1 MSGMLLNFRLARVTR
16 GAANDRQ
23 RRSRF
28 TIPASVEGVLLVA
41 SVFWALTANRS
52 FFSAAVQDR
61 PLSDVHTWGFALAL
75 GVLLVAV
82 HFLLLALVTN
92 RWTVKPLLAV
102 LIVATAIA
110 AHFMQSYGV
119 YLDPSMLRNVVRT
132 DVAEA
137 RELVSWGLLPPLAV
151 YAALPL
157 ILLWRVD
164 IVRRPW
170 PRAFVIRAVAVLLAA
185 ATAAVALLLVFQPLS
200 SMMRKHKEVRYLI
213 TPANYL
219 WSLASVAGSDA
230 RGATLAR
237 QPIGLDAVP
246 GASWATRSRPLF
258 VVVVVGETA
267 RAANW
272 GLNGYQRPTTPEL
285 AALPLISF
293 QQVTS
298 CGTNTEVSV
307 PCMFAPVGRRNY
319 DAARINASE
328 SLLHVLARAG
338 VGVHWRDNQSGC
350 KAVCQGLPTDS
361 VIALDPPGLC
371 AAGRCLDAGLLHG
384 LDERLAQAAGTQLL
398 VLHQIG
404 NHGPSYFRRY
414 PAEYGRF
421 TPACENDDLGRCT
434 REEIVN
440 AFDNALLYTDHV
452 LASLIGKLQ
461 AHAERID
468 AAVVYVSDHGES
480 LGENNL
486 YLHGIPYA
494 IAPSEQTSVPMF
506 VWLSAGLRNSTGID
520 LACLQQRA
528 QQPAS
533 HDHLFHSLLGLLD
546 VRTALYE
553 ADWDLFAG
561 CRARPA

>member
-1 MSGMLLNFRLARVTR
+1 MAGMMTNVSLPREMKRATGSVPSRL
-16 GAANDRQ
+16 
-23 RRSRF
+23 RF
-28 TIPASVEGVLLVA
+28 TIPASVEGVLVVA
-41 SVFWALTANRS
+41 SVFWALTANRA

-61 PLSDVHTWGFALAL
+61 PLADVYTWGFALAL
-75 GVLLVAV
+75 GVLLVAA
-82 HFLLLALVTN
+82 HFLLLALVAN

-110 AHFMQSYGV
+110 THFMQSYGV

-137 RELVSWGLLPPLAV
+137 RELISWGLLPPLLLYAV
-151 YAALPL
+151 LPL

-170 PRAFVIRAVAVLLAA
+170 PRAIGMRTAAVLLAA
-185 ATAAVALLLVFQPLS
+185 ATAAIALLLVFQPLS
-200 SMMRKHKEVRYLI
+200 SMMRQHKEVRYLI

-219 WSLASVAGSDA
+219 WSLASVAGSEA
-230 RGATLAR
+230 RGAALPR
-237 QPIGLDAVP
+237 QPIGLDAMP
-246 GASWATRSRPLF
+246 GASWVTRRKPLL
-258 VVVVVGETA
+258 VVLVVGETA

-272 GLNGYQRPTTPEL
+272 GLNGYARQTTPEL

-293 QQVTS
+293 RQVTS

-319 DAARINASE
+319 DAARINGSE

-338 VGVHWRDNQSGC
+338 VGVLWRDNQSGC
-350 KAVCQGLPTDS
+350 KGVCEGLPNDS
-361 VIALDPPGLC
+361 VIALNPPGQC
-371 AAGRCLDAGLLHG
+371 AAGRCLDAGLLYG
-384 LDERLAQAAGTQLL
+384 LDERLAQAKGAQFL

-414 PAEYGRF
+414 PAEYARF
-421 TPACENDDLGRCT
+421 TPACENDDLGHCT

-452 LASLIGKLQ
+452 LASLIATLQ
-461 AHAERID
+461 AQAERVD
-468 AAVVYVSDHGES
+468 TAVIYVSDHGES
-480 LGENNL
+480 LGENNIF
-486 YLHGIPYA
+486 LHGIPHA
-494 IAPSEQTSVPMF
+494 IAPREQTSVPMF
-506 VWLSAGLRNSTGID
+506 IWLSDGLRQSAGID
-520 LACLQQRA
+520 ALCLQRRS

-546 VRTALYE
+546 IRTALYE
-553 ADWDLFAG
+553 AEWDLFAG
-561 CRARPA
+561 CRMRSG

>member
-230 RGATLAR
+230 RGER
-237 QPIGLDAVP
+237 
-246 GASWATRSRPLF
+246 
-258 VVVVVGETA
+258 GE
-267 RAANW
+267 
-272 GLNGYQRPTTPEL
+272 
-285 AALPLISF
+285 
-293 QQVTS
+293 
-298 CGTNTEVSV
+298 EV
-307 PCMFAPVGRRNY
+307 
-319 DAARINASE
+319 
-328 SLLHVLARAG
+328 
-338 VGVHWRDNQSGC
+338 
-350 KAVCQGLPTDS
+350 
-361 VIALDPPGLC
+361 
-371 AAGRCLDAGLLHG
+371 
-384 LDERLAQAAGTQLL
+384 
-398 VLHQIG
+398 
-404 NHGPSYFRRY
+404 
-414 PAEYGRF
+414 
-421 TPACENDDLGRCT
+421 
-434 REEIVN
+434 
-440 AFDNALLYTDHV
+440 
-452 LASLIGKLQ
+452 
-461 AHAERID
+461 
-468 AAVVYVSDHGES
+468 AAVERG
-480 LGENNL
+480 G
-486 YLHGIPYA
+486 
-494 IAPSEQTSVPMF
+494 Q
-506 VWLSAGLRNSTGID
+506 
-520 LACLQQRA
+520 
-528 QQPAS
+528 
-533 HDHLFHSLLGLLD
+533 
-546 VRTALYE
+546 
-553 ADWDLFAG
+553 
-561 CRARPA
+561 